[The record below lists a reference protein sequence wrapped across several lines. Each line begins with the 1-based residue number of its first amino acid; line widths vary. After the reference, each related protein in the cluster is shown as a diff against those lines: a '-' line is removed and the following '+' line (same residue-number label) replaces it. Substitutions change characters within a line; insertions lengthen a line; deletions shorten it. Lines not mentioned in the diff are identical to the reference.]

1 MAKIFVTGSIYLTV
15 AISVERYVTVC
26 YPFFRF
32 LLFLILICLLFH
44 SDFPHCATLSSG
56 FFSCSNPIQVT
67 NSFRVSRAH
76 LSAWCIVGTYNFFVT
91 IFLQLFGVQLFLFTF
106 FVQYFSIPFFAKV
119 SCTTF
124 FVHFFVQ
131 ILQAFK
137 LYNWPGVIATFSLLY
152 NLPKFFELQSHKV
165 SVCQIEYTYIWLV
178 TFDEEKFLIFILHSQ
193 GSANRICLVSMI
205 GNFWQRKVV
214 VVIFK

>member
-76 LSAWCIVGTYNFFVT
+76 LSAWCIVGTYNFLSQSFYNFLVFNFFCSPFLYN
-91 IFLQLFGVQLFLFTF
+91 ILVYLFLQKCLVQLFLYIFLYKF
-106 FVQYFSIPFFAKV
+106 
-119 SCTTF
+119 
-124 FVHFFVQ
+124 
-131 ILQAFK
+131 FK
-137 LYNWPGVIATFSLLY
+137 LLNYTTDQVSLLHF
-152 NLPKFFELQSHKV
+152 LFFTIFQS
-165 SVCQIEYTYIWLV
+165 SSSFRV
-178 TFDEEKFLIFILHSQ
+178 T
-193 GSANRICLVSMI
+193 R
-205 GNFWQRKVV
+205 
-214 VVIFK
+214 